1 MLAHRLRALA
11 LLLGLGLAWQAPAP
25 ARAEVLS
32 LTPDEALMTARAAY
46 LAGDVAV
53 AGHIARALA
62 AVEPDNPRVHL
73 LLAATEPK
81 LGRADAGL
89 IAGRTAWKLAPRG
102 PDSQPLRYEIARNTA
117 KAALDAGRPMLAQ
130 VWLRRSLDVAPDAA
144 ALAASGRDLGLV
156 RNRTP
161 WRLTFDLEA
170 GPSDN
175 LNGGADSAVFRIG
188 DFVLGDL
195 SNGAQALS
203 GARVSLRITTEH
215 ALPGSD
221 RAQTVLTL
229 SGETVANRIDA
240 SSRVAAGR
248 VTSGDLNRTRLVFGL
263 RRDLRVGAAG
273 LPLSLSIEAGQNWAG
288 GAVLGPTLALGAEG
302 RIWKGDGASIW
313 LGGGVERS
321 WEGANSGADLFEMS
335 LTGQRS
341 FGTTRAS
348 LGVTLEAARSGFQN
362 STYDAARI
370 SLKLSPDWRLGGA
383 AVSFGATAGL
393 RDYESFTLGFANVT
407 GGREDQSLGL
417 SMDLSF
423 EDLSVMGFAPV
434 LSLRHGKTQSNI
446 SRYQTTTT
454 GVSLG
459 ISSVF

>member
-11 LLLGLGLAWQAPAP
+11 LILGLALAVQAPAP
-25 ARAEVLS
+25 VRAEVLT

-53 AGHIARALA
+53 AGHIARALV

-89 IAGRTAWKLAPRG
+89 IAGRRAWKLAARG

-130 VWLRRSLDVAPDAA
+130 FWLRRSLDVAPDAA
-144 ALAASGRDLGLV
+144 AFAASGRDLGLV

-161 WRLTFDLEA
+161 WRLAFDMEA

-203 GARVSLRITTEH
+203 GARVSLRVAAER
-215 ALPGSD
+215 ALPGTD
-221 RAQTVLTL
+221 RAQTVLSL
-229 SGETVANRIDA
+229 SGETVVNRIDA
-240 SSRVAAGR
+240 SSRAAAGR
-248 VTSGDLNRTRLVFGL
+248 VTSADLNRSRLAFGL
-263 RRDLRVGAAG
+263 RRDLRIGAEG
-273 LPLSLSIEAGQNWAG
+273 LPLSLSIEVGQNWAG
-288 GAVLGPTLALGAEG
+288 GRELGPTLALGAQG
-302 RIWKGDGASIW
+302 MLWKGPDAALW
-313 LGGGVERS
+313 LGGTVERS
-321 WEGANSGADLFEMS
+321 WEGATSGADLFEMS

-348 LGVTLEAARSGFQN
+348 LGLTVEAARSGFQN

-370 SLKLSPDWRLGGA
+370 SLQVSPEWQLAGA

-393 RDYESFTLGFANVT
+393 RDYDSFTLGFANVT
-407 GGREDQSLGL
+407 GGREDRSLGL

-446 SRYQTTTT
+446 SRYQTKTT

>member
-1 MLAHRLRALA
+1 MLANRLRGLA
-11 LLLGLGLAWQAPAP
+11 LILGLGLAWQAPAP

-81 LGRADAGL
+81 LGRAGAGL

-102 PDSQPLRYEIARNTA
+102 PDNQPLRYEIARNTA

-130 VWLRRSLDVAPDAA
+130 FWLRRSLDVAPDAA

-161 WRLTFDLEA
+161 WRLAFDVEA

-203 GARVSLRITTEH
+203 GARVSLRMAAER

-229 SGETVANRIDA
+229 SGETVANEIDA

-248 VTSGDLNRTRLVFGL
+248 VTSGDLNRSRLAFGL

-302 RIWKGDGASIW
+302 MIWKGDGASIW
-313 LGGGVERS
+313 LGGSVERS
-321 WEGANSGADLFEMS
+321 WEGANSGADLYEMS
-335 LTGQRS
+335 LTGQRF

-370 SLKLSPDWRLGGA
+370 SLKVSPEWQLAGA

-393 RDYESFTLGFANVT
+393 RDYDSFTLGFANVT
-407 GGREDQSLGL
+407 GGREDKSRGL

-423 EDLSVMGFAPV
+423 DDLSVMGFAPV

-454 GVSLG
+454 AVSLG

>member
-1 MLAHRLRALA
+1 MLANRLRGLA
-11 LLLGLGLAWQAPAP
+11 LILGLGLAWQAPAP

-81 LGRADAGL
+81 LGRAGAGL

-102 PDSQPLRYEIARNTA
+102 PDNQPLRYEIARNTA

-130 VWLRRSLDVAPDAA
+130 IWLRRSLDVAPDAL

-161 WRLTFDLEA
+161 WRLAFDVEA

-203 GARVSLRITTEH
+203 GARVSLRMAAER

-229 SGETVANRIDA
+229 SGETVANEIDA

-248 VTSGDLNRTRLVFGL
+248 VTSGDLNRSRLAFGL
-263 RRDLRVGAAG
+263 RRDLRLGAAG

-302 RIWKGDGASIW
+302 MIWKGDGASIW
-313 LGGGVERS
+313 LGGSVERS
-321 WEGANSGADLFEMS
+321 WEGANSGADLYEMS
-335 LTGQRS
+335 LTGQRF

-370 SLKLSPDWRLGGA
+370 SLKVSPEWQLAGA

-393 RDYESFTLGFANVT
+393 RDYDSFTLGFANVT
-407 GGREDQSLGL
+407 DGREDKSLGL

>member
-1 MLAHRLRALA
+1 
-11 LLLGLGLAWQAPAP
+11 
-25 ARAEVLS
+25 
-32 LTPDEALMTARAAY
+32 
-46 LAGDVAV
+46 
-53 AGHIARALA
+53 
-62 AVEPDNPRVHL
+62 
-73 LLAATEPK
+73 
-81 LGRADAGL
+81 
-89 IAGRTAWKLAPRG
+89 
-102 PDSQPLRYEIARNTA
+102 
-117 KAALDAGRPMLAQ
+117 MLAQ
-130 VWLRRSLDVAPDAA
+130 FWLRRSLDVAPDAA

-161 WRLTFDLEA
+161 WRLAFDVEA

-203 GARVSLRITTEH
+203 GARVSLRIAAER

-229 SGETVANRIDA
+229 SGETVVNEIDA

-248 VTSGDLNRTRLVFGL
+248 VTSGDLNRSRLAFGL
-263 RRDLRVGAAG
+263 RRDLRLGAAG

-302 RIWKGDGASIW
+302 MIWKGDGASIW
-313 LGGGVERS
+313 LGGSVERS
-321 WEGANSGADLFEMS
+321 WEGANSGADLYEMS
-335 LTGQRS
+335 LTGQRF

-370 SLKLSPDWRLGGA
+370 SLKVSPEWQLAGA

-393 RDYESFTLGFANVT
+393 RDYDSFTLGFANVT
-407 GGREDQSLGL
+407 DGREDKSLGM

-434 LSLRHGKTQSNI
+434 LSLRHGKTHSNI

-454 GVSLG
+454 GVSLA